1 MEAAALYTLAARFG
15 VKALT
20 ICPMTDC
27 LITGQE
33 IDADQRQTSL
43 KEMATLALEV
53 ANEACGL
60 PGRQPRQPGLK
71 SEPCGQA
78 GRYGNAPCWL
88 QLVGSDWLVGAQPQ
102 SARTSLE
109 ATIIVQARPQFEADI
124 LA

>member
-27 LITGQE
+27 LITGQK

-43 KEMATLALEV
+43 KEMVTLALEA

-60 PGRQPRQPGLK
+60 PGRQPRQPGAQIRTVR
-71 SEPCGQA
+71 P
-78 GRYGNAPCWL
+78 GRPI
-88 QLVGSDWLVGAQPQ
+88 
-102 SARTSLE
+102 R
-109 ATIIVQARPQFEADI
+109 
-124 LA
+124 